1 MKILRF
7 ILLCLMV
14 FMLGLDGQAQNLQN
28 VSADHIQELLA
39 MNNSYQLGR
48 FEETIE
54 LGKELEEEVT
64 DNNSKFIV
72 FQLMS
77 LSYLYMDQED
87 LAREYAS
94 KLLIVAPNYSGENE
108 GPRFN
113 AIIRSLKRGVVT
125 IETASSQAEDISE
138 SPVPIVLIT
147 EEMIEHS
154 SAQTVGELLKLYV
167 PSISEISGAEDN
179 IAMRGI
185 YGFSQEDVL
194 FLLNGKR
201 LNSGAGNAEAPDFR
215 TTLDKVKRIEV
226 LRGPAS
232 SLYGNVA
239 LSAVVNIITR
249 KGAELDGS
257 QGALHVGSF
266 NTYGGSFLTGLGGVD
281 HDMMAW
287 ASIYTSKGQ
296 KDDKNRYRGGYNKK
310 PAYDFGMRGQWKDI
324 TIQFSMQHSKLV
336 PHTNVVQMFQDYT
349 YDLYGKVHSNAPG
362 TSRTAIRGSIS
373 YDKTWGNKFFTG
385 QFYADSESTS
395 FYNIMG
401 DEIRQDVAELMLRE
415 LGFGDLNPMCQGVWQ
430 DLEWDDYTLGGSL
443 QGGINYGDQKGQ
455 YGTLLA
461 GVQAEFFSVTSGSFT
476 MGDFYGNE
484 PVFTF
489 NNFLLQQNE
498 RTYSAFAQLK
508 HHFSDKFIGNVG
520 LRYDKKFR
528 LLDTRASNL
537 SPRMALI
544 WLPRKNMNI
553 RLAYSHSFVDAPYL
567 YRSSTFPLFG
577 GGPYMT
583 PQEMDSYQ
591 MDVEYSLFKGK
602 ITAETNFFYNKAT
615 DLVFYSVTNMLDKS
629 TGETSNYTMVN
640 SGRVDMLGA
649 EQIIKFQTPKIR
661 INLNLSYQYP
671 SKVEGYATPENTLH
685 TICNL
690 PRFMGN
696 LNAAYQVMNLDE
708 LGDLWIH
715 SDVKFRGSQWLL
727 TNNLIAIMVINNPRT
742 LVEHQGSYYAMDFG
756 ADWRWKKFKFSLD
769 VRNLMNR
776 DYVVGGILRNGIPQQ
791 GRSLIGKI
799 QYNF

>member
-28 VSADHIQELLA
+28 VSAEHIQELLA
-39 MNNSYQLGR
+39 MNNSYQLGH

-72 FQLMS
+72 FQLMA

-87 LAREYAS
+87 MAREYAS
-94 KLLIVAPNYSGENE
+94 KLLIVAPNYTGENE

-336 PHTNVVQMFQDYT
+336 PHTNVVQMFQDYNRPFYNSAAT
-349 YDLYGKVHSNAPG
+349 ITLEQIERSKYNAFATMHFEEYDKHISPEDVDRVYDLFDGNTFAMQKTLNIAFSL
-362 TSRTAIRGSIS
+362 TEKKEWCTIDTIRQAI
-373 YDKTWGNKFFTG
+373 
-385 QFYADSESTS
+385 
-395 FYNIMG
+395 
-401 DEIRQDVAELMLRE
+401 DEIIEENDFSYRTHLMSVGSSQKEVLFAIARSGKAMQITSAAFVGKYRLGSASSVQSAVRKLKADGWVAEYINQAGQKYYQVNDYFLMLWIQKKYGR
-415 LGFGDLNPMCQGVWQ
+415 GF
-430 DLEWDDYTLGGSL
+430 E
-443 QGGINYGDQKGQ
+443 I
-455 YGTLLA
+455 
-461 GVQAEFFSVTSGSFT
+461 
-476 MGDFYGNE
+476 
-484 PVFTF
+484 
-489 NNFLLQQNE
+489 
-498 RTYSAFAQLK
+498 
-508 HHFSDKFIGNVG
+508 
-520 LRYDKKFR
+520 
-528 LLDTRASNL
+528 
-537 SPRMALI
+537 
-544 WLPRKNMNI
+544 
-553 RLAYSHSFVDAPYL
+553 
-567 YRSSTFPLFG
+567 
-577 GGPYMT
+577 
-583 PQEMDSYQ
+583 
-591 MDVEYSLFKGK
+591 
-602 ITAETNFFYNKAT
+602 
-615 DLVFYSVTNMLDKS
+615 
-629 TGETSNYTMVN
+629 
-640 SGRVDMLGA
+640 
-649 EQIIKFQTPKIR
+649 
-661 INLNLSYQYP
+661 
-671 SKVEGYATPENTLH
+671 
-685 TICNL
+685 
-690 PRFMGN
+690 
-696 LNAAYQVMNLDE
+696 
-708 LGDLWIH
+708 
-715 SDVKFRGSQWLL
+715 
-727 TNNLIAIMVINNPRT
+727 
-742 LVEHQGSYYAMDFG
+742 
-756 ADWRWKKFKFSLD
+756 
-769 VRNLMNR
+769 
-776 DYVVGGILRNGIPQQ
+776 
-791 GRSLIGKI
+791 
-799 QYNF
+799 